1 MKPVLV
7 IWHDAHA
14 ACQGWEYL
22 DELIDDGDYVVK
34 SIGYLIDS
42 KKYGKKKH
50 ISIAQSISEEDC
62 VDSVLHIPKAM
73 VQKIIILIEEHKIVK
88 DKIFLNVTERNN
100 NDA

>member
-22 DELIDDGDYVVK
+22 DDLEDDGDYVVK

-50 ISIAQSISEEDC
+50 ISIAQSFSEQDC
-62 VDSVLHIPKAM
+62 VDSILHIPKAM
-73 VQKIIILIEEHKIVK
+73 VQKIINLIEEQPTIKEKI
-88 DKIFLNVTERNN
+88 ILNLTERNKN
-100 NDA
+100 G